1 VPLTL
6 ETHGQSGKAAINLL
20 GDVWAQAS
28 EWGQALFTKQQFVQ
42 GVLQE
47 LCVCLFQDNAML
59 DWGVAWFF
67 GKASG
72 IAVKHGLS
80 RPTVDV
86 AHSD

>member
-6 ETHGQSGKAAINLL
+6 ETHGQLGKPVINLL

-28 EWGQALFTKQQFVQ
+28 EWGQALFTKGQFVQ
-42 GVLQE
+42 GALQE
-47 LCVCLFQDNAML
+47 LCVCLVQYNAML
-59 DWGVAWFF
+59 ERGVAWLF